1 VRRVFACAV
10 EQIAADTMTSSPA
23 DVTSYPVSNASTPP
37 SDQACY
43 LLNSTASVQLSY
55 NSYLGATLVF
65 VIVGL
70 VGNTLSVLVFSS
82 APMRSFSSNVYL
94 LTLAISDSIYLIG
107 YDSLHHAVDSRGFIC
122 KSVMVGG
129 TSASSM

>member
-1 VRRVFACAV
+1 
-10 EQIAADTMTSSPA
+10 MTSTPA
-23 DVTSYPVSNASTPP
+23 DVTSYPESNASMAGTPP

-65 VIVGL
+65 IIVGL

-94 LTLAISDSIYLIG
+94 LTLAVSDSIYLIG
-107 YDSLHHAVDSRGFIC
+107 YDALR
-122 KSVMVGG
+122 
-129 TSASSM
+129 